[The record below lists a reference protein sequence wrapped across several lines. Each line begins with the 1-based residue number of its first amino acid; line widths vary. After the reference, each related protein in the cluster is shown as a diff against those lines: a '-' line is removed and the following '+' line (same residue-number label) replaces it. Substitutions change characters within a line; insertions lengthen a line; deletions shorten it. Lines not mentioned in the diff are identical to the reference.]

1 MSDGVNGGNS
11 DKMADGM
18 NDGGFWVFGYGSL
31 MWKPDFEVAEARMA
45 RLEGYKRAFALISVH
60 YRGTPEQPG
69 LVLGLDWNS
78 TSDCTGLALRIG
90 PDQADEVRH
99 YLAER
104 ELVSRAYFEVRHKI
118 TLLCPDLGS
127 GWAEGESVDAICY
140 ILDRTHP
147 QYAGGMALKD
157 QASIIRVASGPTG
170 TNRDYL
176 FNTVAHLRELGVDD
190 PELFTLEEMVRTGA
204 E

>member
-1 MSDGVNGGNS
+1 VSGENS
-11 DKMADGM
+11 DEMANGM

-78 TSDCTGLALRIG
+78 TSECTGLALRIG

-118 TLLCPDLGS
+118 TLLCPNLGS

-157 QASIIRVASGPTG
+157 QAAIIRVAAGPTG

-176 FNTVAHLRELGVDD
+176 FNTVAHLRKLGVDD
-190 PELFTLEEMVRTGA
+190 PELFTLEQMVRTGA